1 MNYWLVKFAPFWCSW
16 QDILRNGKF
25 EIYSVRNV
33 QARNNLKAMRL
44 HDEALFYHSQEGK
57 CVVGKMKVIVEAQ
70 ADKTTDDARW
80 VSVVFEPIES
90 IEPSISLDTIKG
102 IAALQGIVL
111 IQQPRLSVM
120 KLEKQEYEILCS
132 L

>member
-1 MNYWLVKFAPFWCSW
+1 
-16 QDILRNGKF
+16 
-25 EIYSVRNV
+25 
-33 QARNNLKAMRL
+33 MRL